1 MDFFVPFDAGL
12 KACSTPQFWTAR
24 LKPRPFKT
32 RTMVTGGSHFWADID
47 ACFGKNL
54 GGTLMS
60 WARQIGARVYVA
72 GMAAVGLV
80 CFASAFF
87 FWHSSDPIKFVC
99 YLVAVILASSL
110 KVSLP
115 GIEGT
120 LSVNFLF
127 TLIGILEMSLPETL
141 LIGLVS
147 TLAQFYWR
155 PARKLK
161 LVQLVFNLSQV
172 TVCSAAAYV
181 AYKLVSTYVL
191 HGPGQ
196 LALLVAAI
204 THFACNTTAMST
216 IIGLTEDKP
225 VSKVWTSSYLWSFPY
240 YMVGAAIAGLVSFLN
255 RHIGWQ
261 ASLLVLPPIY
271 LMYRSYRLYLGKLEA
286 EKQHAEKVSGLHLRT
301 IEALALAIEAK
312 DQTTGEHLQR
322 VRIYAMELARD
333 LGLNDDET
341 EALRAASVLHD
352 IGKLAVPEHIISKPG
367 KLTPEEFE
375 KMKIHPIVGA
385 EILEQVDFPY
395 PVVPIVR
402 AHHEKWDGSGYPN
415 GLEGEAIPIGARIL
429 AAVDCLDALASDRQY
444 RKALPLHEA
453 MAKVASE
460 AGVSFDPRVVGIL
473 QRRYVE
479 LEKLANEQP
488 FQAPPKLST
497 DIKVERGLAPDAGF
511 AESEKPVCETPARG
525 QVNGMAAARQEAQT
539 LAEFGVKLGAALS
552 LEDTLSLLAV
562 RVKHLVPH
570 DSMAVY
576 VVRNEV
582 LAPEFVSGENFRL
595 FSSLSIPIGD
605 GLSGWVAQN
614 AKPIMNGNPSVE
626 PGYLND
632 PTRFSTLRSALAV
645 PLSGTSSVVAVL
657 AVYRAGADAF
667 SRDDLGVLQEIGAG
681 LGVAVEKALHHSG
694 GALSVSALA
703 ARAGGD

>member
-1 MDFFVPFDAGL
+1 
-12 KACSTPQFWTAR
+12 
-24 LKPRPFKT
+24 
-32 RTMVTGGSHFWADID
+32 
-47 ACFGKNL
+47 
-54 GGTLMS
+54 MS
-60 WARQIGARVYVA
+60 WARHIGARVYIA
-72 GMAAVGLV
+72 GMAVAALG
-80 CFASAFF
+80 CFALSFF
-87 FWHSSDPIKFVC
+87 YWHSSDPVKFVC
-99 YLVAVILASSL
+99 YLIAALLASCF

-120 LSVNFLF
+120 LSMNFLF
-127 TLIGILEMSLPETL
+127 TLVGVLEMSLPETL
-141 LIGLVS
+141 LIGLES

-155 PARKLK
+155 PARQLK

-172 TVCSAAAYV
+172 TLCGAGAYG
-181 AYKLVSTYVL
+181 AYQLVSRYVL
-191 HGPGQ
+191 HGHWQGLSP
-196 LALLVAAI
+196 LALIAAAI
-204 THFACNTTAMST
+204 THFLFGTAAMAT

-225 VSKVWTSSYLWSFPY
+225 VAKVWSESYLWLFPY
-240 YMVGAAIAGLVSFLN
+240 YMVGAAIAGFVSFLN
-255 RHIGWQ
+255 GHIGWQ

-286 EKQHAEKVSGLHLRT
+286 EKEHAEKVSGLHLRT

-312 DQTTGEHLQR
+312 DQTTGDHLQR

-333 LGLNDDET
+333 LGLTEDET

-415 GLEGEAIPIGARIL
+415 GLQGEAIPIGARIL

-444 RKALPLHEA
+444 RRALPLDVA

-460 AGVSFDPRVVGIL
+460 AGISFDPRVVGIL

-479 LEKLANEQP
+479 LEKLAKEQP

-511 AESEKPVCETPARG
+511 AESEKPLAHEPGPGRDQFNA
-525 QVNGMAAARQEAQT
+525 MATARQASQA
-539 LAEFGVKLGAALS
+539 LAEFGRKLDAGLS
-552 LEDTLSLLAV
+552 LEDTLALLAV
-562 RVKHLVPH
+562 RVKRLVPH
-570 DSMAVY
+570 DAMAVY
-576 VVRNEV
+576 VLKNKV
-582 LAPEFVSGENFRL
+582 LVAELVSGENFQL
-595 FSSLSIPIGD
+595 FSGLRIPVGE
-605 GLSGWVAQN
+605 GLSGWVVQN
-614 AKPIMNGNPSVE
+614 AKAIMNGNPSVE

-632 PTRFSTLRSALAV
+632 PGKYSTLRSALAV
-645 PLSGTSSVVAVL
+645 PLEGKSGVVAVL
-657 AVYRAGADAF
+657 ALYRADADAF
-667 SRDDLGVLQEIGAG
+667 TRDELSVVLELGAGVGVLVEEAPKSAAG
-681 LGVAVEKALHHSG
+681 LAAVAAG
-694 GALSVSALA
+694 
-703 ARAGGD
+703 AGGD